1 MEVAFGQV
9 DARAAFAPGAERD
22 DEGVD
27 AARKTKPLLLGIAP
41 GDELLREEPGAR
53 VSGVRARSVS
63 AEMEK
68 QGMAAL
74 CVFSMFFF
82 FHTDANIEKLW
93 KNGSHLFDKSSLF
106 EQHCGVSE

>member
-1 MEVAFGQV
+1 MSSCEKS
-9 DARAAFAPGAERD
+9 RGA
-22 DEGVD
+22 
-27 AARKTKPLLLGIAP
+27 
-41 GDELLREEPGAR
+41 

-82 FHTDANIEKLW
+82 FSYGRKYR
-93 KNGSHLFDKSSLF
+93 KNYGKT
-106 EQHCGVSE
+106 VRIVR